1 MTEIELNTSR
11 GYLNTVGKFF
21 SRCNL
26 VLGAIGTA
34 ASAFSCGKEIKRYE
48 DLRKQ
53 VDSAGLSDEEKAICH
68 QRINA
73 AIAFNIIVTGFA
85 IAAVPASGTTA
96 VALGIVALLGTVL
109 SSRSEERRV
118 GKECRSRWSP
128 YH

>member
-1 MTEIELNTSR
+1 M
-11 GYLNTVGKFF
+11 
-21 SRCNL
+21 
-26 VLGAIGTA
+26 LGAVGAA
-34 ASAFSCGKEIKRYE
+34 ASAFSCGKEIKRCE

-109 SSRSEERRV
+109 LGYAHIDNIDDLLKGGTSWFAWIRSILDPSGAVRDAAT
-118 GKECRSRWSP
+118 G
-128 YH
+128 